1 MTHTLGPIHSQSV
14 VVIIGGGPAGSACAL
29 KLQQLAEK
37 NQIHPRI
44 ILYEGKRFEKK
55 SYYNQCI
62 GVLSPPLQEILEKDL
77 NIPFP
82 WNLVLRTINGYEVH
96 SEKKSLRLSGAH
108 DPSYASRR
116 VEFDN
121 YLFQWAQRRGIE
133 TFATRATDLE
143 LHPDGVMVFSESNN
157 IKADV
162 VVGAFGLDDGM
173 AKAFERITPYRQ
185 PHFLSTIVTKVHP
198 QEDCM
203 KRFSDTIFAFL
214 PTSLPHVEFGA
225 VTPKGNHLSVNIA
238 GSNVDAAMM
247 DRFLRLPVVQR
258 AMPCNL
264 DGSLEDLYYF
274 KGKFPNLPAKAF
286 FGDRYVMV
294 GDASGLI
301 RPFKGK
307 GINAA
312 VITGI
317 KAAEAMVQEGISKAS
332 FCHYL
337 ENCHELTRDILPGK
351 IMRYLT
357 KTASRLGLLDSALE
371 VAKRDLPMQKAI
383 FNVVSAH
390 ETYQKTWKDA
400 GGLPFFLRIA
410 RKTLRQKFFP
420 VKK

>member
-1 MTHTLGPIHSQSV
+1 MTHTLGPIHSESV
-14 VVIIGGGPAGSACAL
+14 IVIIGGGPAGSACAL

-62 GVLSPPLQEILEKDL
+62 GVLSPPLQDILEKDL
-77 NIPFP
+77 GIPFP

-96 SEKKSLRLSGAH
+96 SENKSLHLSGTH

-121 YLFQWAQRRGIE
+121 YLFQWAQQRGIE
-133 TFATRATDLE
+133 TFATRVTDLE

-198 QEDCM
+198 RETCM
-203 KRFSDTIFAFL
+203 TQFGDIIYAFL

-238 GSNVDAAMM
+238 GERVDAAMM
-247 DRFLRLPVVQR
+247 DRFLRLPAVQE
-258 AMPCNL
+258 AMPCDL
-264 DGSLEDLYYF
+264 DGTLEDLYYF

-317 KAAEAMVQEGISKAS
+317 KAAEAMIQEGISKAS

-337 ENCHELTRDILPGK
+337 DNCHELTRDILPGK

-371 VAKRDLPMQKAI
+371 VAKSDPPMQKAI
-383 FNVVSAH
+383 FNVVSAQ

-400 GGLPFFLRIA
+400 GGFPFLFRIGM
-410 RKTLRQKFFP
+410 KTLRQKLFP
-420 VKK
+420 AKT